1 MDYSDMLKRDLIQ
14 ACMCLGIDYRGN
26 KPALI
31 ERLKAEAE
39 NKYELIC
46 DDYRS
51 HPVPKGHDVYYR
63 CKSCDVS
70 IPSLPS
76 SFVRCKC
83 GNILIDIDVFR
94 MSIEDFTRFEAVRVI
109 RT

>member
-1 MDYSDMLKRDLIQ
+1 MDYSDMLKRDLIR
-14 ACMCLGIDYRGN
+14 ACKYLGIDYRGN

-31 ERLKAEAE
+31 HRLKAEAE
-39 NKYELIC
+39 NEYELIS
-46 DDYRS
+46 DDYRNY
-51 HPVPKGHDVYYR
+51 PVPKRHDVYYR

-76 SFVRCKC
+76 AFVRCKC
-83 GNILIDIDVFR
+83 GNIHIDIDVFR
-94 MSIEDFTRFEAVRVI
+94 MGIEDFTKFETVRVI